1 MHESF
6 GTQLSELAGY
16 ADRNASLAPAA
27 ALRSRS
33 TRRTTLHGSAVALL
47 GGGAVAVAVSLGV
60 THAGAGTPPHSTTAS
75 SPGSVQLTADQTAVL
90 TKAHVTTSEVTALAK
105 AHLTPAQIEA
115 LAKVYRSVEQIT
127 GAGNLS
133 KPLTAAQAAAIGKV
147 NLTLDQ
153 ILALDKENLTP
164 AQIEAIANANL
175 TAAQLAQG

>member
-1 MHESF
+1 M
-6 GTQLSELAGY
+6 
-16 ADRNASLAPAA
+16 
-27 ALRSRS
+27 
-33 TRRTTLHGSAVALL
+33 
-47 GGGAVAVAVSLGV
+47 
-60 THAGAGTPPHSTTAS
+60 
-75 SPGSVQLTADQTAVL
+75 
-90 TKAHVTTSEVTALAK
+90 
-105 AHLTPAQIEA
+105 
-115 LAKVYRSVEQIT
+115 YRSVEQIT